1 MSTRANKDTDRPGNK
16 VGRLV
21 MLEGSSAGQ
30 KFRLGERTTLGRG
43 GDCDVVVDDRE
54 VSRSHCAVIRGAD
67 GHYVVEDL
75 GSRNGTFVN
84 GERTE
89 RGPLTFGDKIRLG
102 PHTVVVFSQF
112 DAAEEQVLQRQ
123 RLETLGRLT
132 AGVAHDL
139 NNMLG
144 AILASCSYV
153 MELPAEERAGEEG
166 LDCLADIESAAGRAA
181 ALSRRL
187 LGFTRSQ
194 PQHGLVNLS
203 DVCRE
208 AAKIAKRTFEASVTV
223 EMDLRPRMYV
233 TGDSAQLLQVVLNLM
248 VNARDA
254 IQEAGG
260 SHITLRLARREDD
273 AENLT
278 AVLTVEDDGPGIS
291 EQVLPQIFE
300 PFFTTKNARAG
311 TGVGLATVRDVVHNH
326 AGRVTA
332 ENRSEGGARFRVE
345 LPVLRRGSPRA
356 PVTAT
361 VTRKGH
367 FSGTVALVEDEA
379 LYRRGLVRLLSNMG
393 LVVSTAVDG
402 PSGLEL
408 LMSAPSWDLAIVD
421 IDLPGLN
428 GIDVV
433 RRARERG
440 YAGTV
445 LFISGHRDALPMA
458 QLRRLDA
465 SFMSKPIGLHDLT
478 EKLVELMQSPE
489 NPNAT
494 KTLG

>member
-1 MSTRANKDTDRPGNK
+1 MSTRANNDTERPRDK
-16 VGRLV
+16 AGRLV

-30 KFRLGERTTLGRG
+30 KFQLGDRTTLGRG

-54 VSRSHCAVIRGAD
+54 VSRIHCAVVRGPD
-67 GHYVVEDL
+67 GGYHVEDL

-84 GERTE
+84 GARTT
-89 RGPLTFGDKIRLG
+89 RGALTFGDKIRLG
-102 PHTVVVFSQF
+102 PNTIVVFSQF

-166 LDCLADIESAAGRAA
+166 LECMADIESAAARAA

-203 DVCRE
+203 EVCRE
-208 AAKIAKRTFEASVTV
+208 AAKIAQRTFEASMTV
-223 EMDLRPRMYV
+223 EMDLRPKMYV

-254 IQEAGG
+254 IQETGG
-260 SHITLRLARREDD
+260 SHITLRLARRADD
-273 AENLT
+273 AQNLT
-278 AVLTVEDDGPGIS
+278 AVLTVEDDGPGIP
-291 EQVLPQIFE
+291 EDVLPRIFE
-300 PFFTTKNARAG
+300 PFFTTKAVRAG
-311 TGVGLATVRDVVHNH
+311 TGVGLATVREVVQNH
-326 AGRVTA
+326 AGRVAA
-332 ENRSEGGARFRVE
+332 ENRSDGGARFRVE

-356 PVTAT
+356 PITAT
-361 VTRKGH
+361 VTRKGR
-367 FSGTVALVEDEA
+367 FSGTVALIEDEA
-379 LYRRGLVRLLSNMG
+379 LYRRGLVRLLGNMG
-393 LVVSTAVDG
+393 LNVSTAIDG

-408 LMSAPSWDLAIVD
+408 LTSGPSWDLAIVD
-421 IDLPGLN
+421 IDLPGMN
-428 GIDVV
+428 GIEVV

-445 LFISGHRDALPMA
+445 LFISGHRDVLPVA

-478 EKLVELMQSPE
+478 EKMTELMRAPDSPR
-489 NPNAT
+489 AT